1 MMDKPTS
8 VIDEPGIANLI
19 VRPHHAGV
27 SVEDFEGA
35 LDFFVRVLGM
45 RVLGEID
52 HRREDN
58 LDRVVGLSDVEIRW
72 AMLELDGF
80 HIELFKY
87 YSPEGR
93 SHDIRQCDRGLT
105 HLCFE
110 VYDVD
115 RVHER
120 LVAAGYRTNS
130 PPLELR
136 GGRTKAVYAQA
147 VEGIVIEFLEFRP
160 WR

>member
-1 MMDKPTS
+1 MSPQTN
-8 VIDEPGIANLI
+8 EHPGIANLI
-19 VRPHHAGV
+19 VRPHHVGV
-27 SVEDFEGA
+27 SVDNFDGA

-45 RVLGEID
+45 RVLGEMD

-58 LDRVVGLSDVEIRW
+58 LDHVVGLSDVDIRW
-72 AMLELDGF
+72 AMLELNGF

-87 YSPEGR
+87 YSPEGQR
-93 SHDIRQCDRGLT
+93 HEIRQCDLGLT

-110 VYDVD
+110 VYNVD
-115 RVHER
+115 LVHER
-120 LVAAGYRTNS
+120 LAAQGYRSNS

-136 GGRTKAVYAQA
+136 NGRSKAVYASGP
-147 VEGIVIEFLEFRP
+147 EGIVVEFLELRP

>member
-1 MMDKPTS
+1 MSAQMNEQGS
-8 VIDEPGIANLI
+8 IANLI
-19 VRPHHAGV
+19 VRPHHVGI
-27 SVEDFEGA
+27 SVDDFDGA

-45 RVLGEID
+45 RVVGQMD

-58 LDRVVGLSDVEIRW
+58 LDLVVGLSDVDIRW
-72 AMLELDGF
+72 AMLELHGF

-87 YSPEGR
+87 YCPEGR
-93 SHDIRQCDRGLT
+93 RNEMRQCDRGLT

-115 RVHER
+115 FVHQR
-120 LVAAGYRTNS
+120 LLSEGYQSNS

-136 GGRTKAVYAQA
+136 NGRSKAVY
-147 VEGIVIEFLEFRP
+147 VSGPEGIVIEFLELRP
-160 WR
+160 S